1 MAVFFFPFQILSFC
15 MTYMTRKNEFQ
26 ADEFAT
32 GMGWSNELCS
42 ALVKLNEDNLSFPL
56 SDWLYS
62 AYHFSHPPILD
73 RLKAIQEKPKVDK
86 KSD

>member
-1 MAVFFFPFQILSFC
+1 

-32 GMGWSNELCS
+32 KMGWSDKLCS
-42 ALVKLNEDNLSFPL
+42 SLVKLNEDNLSFPL

-62 AYHFSHPPILD
+62 AYHFSHPPLLD
-73 RLKAIQEKPKVDK
+73 RLKAIQEKPKVEK
-86 KSD
+86 KLD